1 MNHSINYSPN
11 NHNKPKKK
19 NQIGDKNHCNSQ
31 PHP

>member
-11 NHNKPKKK
+11 NHNKPKKD
-19 NQIGDKNHCNSQ
+19 QIGDKNHCNSQ